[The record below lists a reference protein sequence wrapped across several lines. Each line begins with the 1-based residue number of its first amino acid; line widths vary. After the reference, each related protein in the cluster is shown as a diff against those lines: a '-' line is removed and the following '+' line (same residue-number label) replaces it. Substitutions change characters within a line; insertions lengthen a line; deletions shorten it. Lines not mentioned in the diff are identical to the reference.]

1 MSDLP
6 FQSASQLT
14 AAIRDKR
21 LGSAELLELYLG
33 RVERYNPALNA
44 LVATDFEA
52 ARARAALADAALARG
67 ELWGALH
74 GLPITVK
81 ESFNI
86 AGLPTTWGIP
96 ARADNRPTANALAVD
111 RLIGAGAVPFGKT
124 NVPFQLADWQ
134 SYNDVYGT
142 TNNPWDRTCGPGGS
156 SGGAAAMVAAGL
168 TGLEVGSDIGGSI
181 RNPAHSCGIYGHKP
195 TWGILPPRG
204 HAMPGILAPSDISV
218 IGPLARAPEDP
229 ALALDALAGP
239 DLLDAA
245 GWRLELPAPTK
256 ATLKDFRV
264 AAWLDDPL
272 APVDAEVGD
281 RLQAAIEALAKAG
294 ATVDDTARPAIDPAR
309 SHAIFQQLMWGVTS
323 ARAPAEDFEQALA
336 DAAALAADADDDG
349 ARITRAMVQ
358 YHRDWIAA
366 NEQRTH
372 LRWAWAEFFAD
383 WDVLICPISVTP
395 PFPHDHEPDQTRR
408 RLNVNR
414 RPVPYLQQMF
424 WAGLVGL
431 VYLPATV
438 APVGPAASGLPVGA
452 QIVGPAFADR
462 TTIAFADLLGREIGG
477 FTPPPGYD

>member
-6 FQSASQLT
+6 FQSASRLT

-52 ARARAALADAALARG
+52 ARARAAEADAALARG

-96 ARADNRPTANALAVD
+96 ARADNRPAANALAVD

-156 SGGAAAMVAAGL
+156 SGGAAAAVAAGL

-218 IGPLARAPEDP
+218 IGPLARAPQDL

-256 ATLKDFRV
+256 TTLKDFRV
-264 AAWLDDPL
+264 AAGTWTSSWSFMKSWDLRCYC
-272 APVDAEVGD
+272 E
-281 RLQAAIEALAKAG
+281 
-294 ATVDDTARPAIDPAR
+294 RPI
-309 SHAIFQQLMWGVTS
+309 M
-323 ARAPAEDFEQALA
+323 
-336 DAAALAADADDDG
+336 
-349 ARITRAMVQ
+349 
-358 YHRDWIAA
+358 
-366 NEQRTH
+366 
-372 LRWAWAEFFAD
+372 
-383 WDVLICPISVTP
+383 
-395 PFPHDHEPDQTRR
+395 
-408 RLNVNR
+408 
-414 RPVPYLQQMF
+414 
-424 WAGLVGL
+424 AGL
-431 VYLPATV
+431 P
-438 APVGPAASGLPVGA
+438 S
-452 QIVGPAFADR
+452 
-462 TTIAFADLLGREIGG
+462 
-477 FTPPPGYD
+477 